1 MSGSLL
7 QTLEALHADV
17 AAMRGDVG
25 SMRAEASAQHVA
37 MDGRMT
43 SGQGEAD
50 LAADNLPAVL
60 ELLSQHRMHICPF
73 VFLPV
78 FIERCKESFAVVG
91 PGLVER

>member
-60 ELLSQHRMHICPF
+60 ELLTNTGCTSVPSYFFRYSSNVARRASP
-73 VFLPV
+73 
-78 FIERCKESFAVVG
+78 S
-91 PGLVER
+91 LVLVW